1 MYFDFG
7 GRKNLMD
14 PDAWGS
20 TDLRLTNGESILL
33 TPKSRTGDFL
43 SSSSG
48 RSLEKI
54 MTNQRPSIT

>member
-1 MYFDFG
+1 MYFDLG

-14 PDAWGS
+14 PDWCGS
-20 TDLRLTNGESILL
+20 TDLRRTKGESDILL

-48 RSLEKI
+48 RSLER
-54 MTNQRPSIT
+54 NG